1 MASAPVSKTGGS
13 RFESW
18 LPRFSEESPGNDKDM
33 VLGYV
38 LFFLAGL
45 GFGYAAPGGAKYVPF
60 LFPIVLAVGA
70 MLRDGVQGVIILRL
84 LLALILT
91 GIAIVIG
98 RVLEDR
104 FEPEENAG
112 TA

>member
-18 LPRFSEESPGNDKDM
+18 LPRFSEDSSGNEKDM

-60 LFPIVLAVGA
+60 LFPIALAIGA
-70 MLRDGVQGVIILRL
+70 MLRDSVQGVILLRL
-84 LLALILT
+84 LLALIIT